1 MLNQSHS
8 WVCLGGFCECA
19 RVRLPC
25 ASQPDPW
32 SIKQANRAARKE
44 AEEWQRCL
52 DYKEPKPHGGK
63 CVNFQSALRNAI
75 GPRMEIKQLTYD
87 EIRTRDLMEASQLFL
102 PPSAKKSAI
111 KMHYHMQTHG
121 IRPKVS
127 ECTLSIPLTPRA
139 RPCEGIA

>member
-1 MLNQSHS
+1 
-8 WVCLGGFCECA
+8 VKV
-19 RVRLPC
+19 RVRIPC
-25 ASQPDPW
+25 VSQPDPW

-52 DYKEPKPHGGK
+52 HYKEPKPHGGK

-87 EIRTRDLMEASQLFL
+87 EIRTKDLMEASQLFL

-111 KMHYHMQTHG
+111 NMHYHMQTHG
-121 IRPKVS
+121 IRSKVS
-127 ECTLSIPLTPRA
+127 
-139 RPCEGIA
+139 